1 MKKLC
6 FFVLAVLLTIPALS
20 QLEVKPGSFK
30 EVVGFVN
37 INDDP
42 DYQYD
47 DNDKPYSVL
56 KIKTENINEEQRARL
71 LFQGDAQTYIMV
83 ENKVGEIW
91 LYISYYAS
99 YLKISHPDFSST
111 EFYFPITMKGKKGY
125 ELTLTNKYGQ
135 GNVKD
140 KLGLTIRVAKDY
152 EELYYYGQYVGL
164 YPLTEATAIEYQT
177 TTDFGESV
185 EVFQEA
191 VKDLDAAAQNNLGA
205 CYFTGKGVEQ
215 DYEKAVQWFR
225 ASAEQGNAT
234 GQINLSYCYYYG
246 EGVQKDSLESL
257 RWCQL
262 ALDQG
267 LAGAQNLFGVLF
279 CKGNEKM
286 EWYQR
291 AADQNCE
298 IAMVNLARSYK
309 EMDKCD
315 EALIWLKKAADNGLA
330 MAKNTLGNWYFYGQ
344 CVEEDKAEA
353 VKLYRYAAERG
364 FAESQLYLGYCYAK
378 GLGVKTDHKE
388 AFKWYMM
395 AADQGNIVA
404 CYNLGLYYERGDGVE
419 KDKKEA
425 LNWYTKAADMGYADA
440 SVNIGNLYAG
450 FNSYYDI
457 DHSFEEAVK
466 WYEKAANQNN
476 ARGQF
481 LLGYSYHHGDGV
493 TIDYKKA
500 HELYMKAAEQDY
512 ASAYNNLGILY
523 EEGKGVKKDKKM
535 AFQYYMKAAELGSRN
550 GMANVGECY
559 EHGTG
564 VKRNKQEA
572 IKWYQK
578 AAKQGDKFSENKLQ
592 KLIK

>member
-20 QLEVKPGSFK
+20 QLEVKPGSFR

-83 ENKVGEIW
+83 ENKVGEVW

-99 YLKISHPDFSST
+99 YLKISHPDFSSV

-140 KLGLTIRVAKDY
+140 KLGLTIRIAKDY
-152 EELYYYGQYVGL
+152 EELYYYNQYVGL

-177 TTDFGESV
+177 TADFGESV
-185 EVFQEA
+185 DGFQEA
-191 VKDLDAAAQNNLGA
+191 VKDNDAAAQNNLGA

-225 ASAEQGNAT
+225 VSAEQGNAT
-234 GQINLSYCYYYG
+234 GQINLAYCYYYG

-262 ALDQG
+262 AMDQG
-267 LAGAQNLFGVLF
+267 LAGAQNLYGALF
-279 CKGNEKM
+279 CQGNEKM

-291 AADQNCE
+291 AAEQNCE
-298 IAMVNLARSYK
+298 VAMLNLATLYK
-309 EMDKCD
+309 EVGRCD
-315 EALIWLKKAADNGLA
+315 EALTWLKKAADQGFIP
-330 MAKNTLGNWYFYGQ
+330 AKNTLGNWYFYGQ
-344 CVEEDKAEA
+344 CVDEDKAEA

-364 FAESQLYLGYCYAK
+364 FAESQLHIGYCYTK
-378 GLGVKTDHKE
+378 GLGVKVDHKE
-388 AFKWYMM
+388 AIRWYML
-395 AADQGNIVA
+395 AADQGNMLA
-404 CYNLGLYYERGDGVE
+404 CYNLGLYYERGDGVD
-419 KDKKEA
+419 KDFKEA
-425 LNWYTKAADMGYADA
+425 LKWYMKAADLGYADA
-440 SVNIGNLYAG
+440 YVNIGNLYYG
-450 FNSYYDI
+450 FNYGI
-457 DHSFEEAVK
+457 DHSYEEAVK
-466 WYEKAANQNN
+466 WFEKAAQLNN
-476 ARGQF
+476 ARGMHS
-481 LLGYSYHHGDGV
+481 LGKCYYDGDGV
-493 TIDYKKA
+493 TRDYQKA
-500 HELYMKAAEQDY
+500 YELYMKAAEQNY
-512 ASAYNNLGILY
+512 APSYNNLGVLY
-523 EEGKGVKKDKKM
+523 EEGNGVKKDKKK
-535 AFQYYMKAAELGSRN
+535 AFEYYMKAAELGNTNAS
-550 GMANVGECY
+550 ANVGRCY
-559 EHGTG
+559 EKGIG
-564 VKRNKQEA
+564 AKKNKQEA
-572 IKWYQK
+572 INWYRK
-578 AAKQGDKFSENKLQ
+578 AAKNGNQYAESRLKELNK
-592 KLIK
+592 